1 MVISPLWEWEY
12 GKIITLVSVCVN
24 LENNINKKVSSFQSG
39 IQHIDCKLLF
49 QKGLG

>member
-1 MVISPLWEWEY
+1 MVISPLWGWEY
-12 GKIITLVSVCVN
+12 GKIITLVSVCY

-39 IQHIDCKLLF
+39 IQHIDYKVFC